1 MQKRKNCKRF
11 DPHIYI
17 NGIFK
22 VCGKCI
28 CKKTKHKP
36 AFFFFF
42 THIINMHQNIHDSVC
57 YKLPQK
63 HVSCVVALADMF
75 FYHNE
80 HCVLSL

>member
-1 MQKRKNCKRF
+1 MGYLKSAVSVFVRKQNT
-11 DPHIYI
+11 
-17 NGIFK
+17 NLL
-22 VCGKCI
+22 
-28 CKKTKHKP
+28 
-36 AFFFFF
+36 FF
-42 THIINMHQNIHDSVC
+42 THIINMDQYIHDSVC